1 MAAQLNLACR
11 PSHQRR
17 CVTMGVGRQTS
28 NVKRREIRTSAFVS
42 WLLSLPHEWK
52 ARIRSTHGAPPGRL
66 RQLAALSSG
75 TGGRP
80 REGLFDMDT
89 GILILRVAIGLL
101 IYGHAM
107 QKALGWFHGPGPAAA
122 SAMFDKWG
130 FRPARPMV
138 YMAAAVECTGGLL
151 LVLGLAT
158 PLACAMLIATLA
170 VACLPN
176 LGNGLWA
183 AGGGYELALLYGLSS
198 VALAFTGSGRYS
210 VDAVVGLQLPPWAG
224 LAVLIVGLL
233 SAMPVV
239 ARRRT
244 VLSRERAS
252 Q

>member
-1 MAAQLNLACR
+1 MAYRQGAA
-11 PSHQRR
+11 PVG
-17 CVTMGVGRQTS
+17 CVVVRS
-28 NVKRREIRTSAFVS
+28 KWIRVR
-42 WLLSLPHEWK
+42 K
-52 ARIRSTHGAPPGRL
+52 V
-66 RQLAALSSG
+66 
-75 TGGRP
+75 
-80 REGLFDMDT
+80 FDMDT

-138 YMAAAVECTGGLL
+138 YMAAAVECTGGMLL
-151 LVLGLAT
+151 ILGLAT
-158 PLACAMLIATLA
+158 PLACAMLIGALA

-198 VALAFTGSGRYS
+198 VAIAFTGSGRFS
-210 VDAVVGLQLPPWAG
+210 VDAIIGLQLSPWVG
-224 LAVLIVGLL
+224 LVVLIVGLL
-233 SAMPVV
+233 SAMPIVV
-239 ARRRT
+239 LRRI
-244 VLSRERAS
+244 VLSHERVN